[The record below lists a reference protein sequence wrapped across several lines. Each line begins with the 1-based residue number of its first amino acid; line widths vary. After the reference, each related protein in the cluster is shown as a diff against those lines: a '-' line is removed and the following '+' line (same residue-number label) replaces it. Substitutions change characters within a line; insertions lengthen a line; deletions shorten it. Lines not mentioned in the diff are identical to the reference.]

1 MIFQFGN
8 ITNPFKSIN
17 PTSPLAAATDQGQGL
32 LILSNSLLKFAILM
46 AGVYAFWNFI
56 AAGYGFMSAGEDAK
70 AVGKAW
76 SKFTQSLLGLTFV
89 AGSFVLAAIFGLLIF
104 GDARAIISP
113 TIFGPIAP
121 TP

>member
-1 MIFQFGN
+1 
-8 ITNPFKSIN
+8 
-17 PTSPLAAATDQGQGL
+17 
-32 LILSNSLLKFAILM
+32 M
-46 AGVYAFWNFI
+46 AGIYAFWNFI

-76 SKFTQSLLGLTFV
+76 AKFTQSLLGLVFV

-113 TIFGPIAP
+113 TIFAPVAP